1 MPEAEEKQKETVDID
16 TSGPEVEIKL
26 PEEKTKD
33 EDKTYEDE
41 RETKLEDGGV
51 ADDTPEKPVEQPA
64 VQGSDKQESNAKEVE
79 DYSEGV
85 KKRIAKLTKKMREA
99 ERQKDEALRYAESVK
114 KERDQFKSQAT
125 SLDKN
130 YATEMEG
137 RIASSLAAA
146 QAKLA
151 AARESQDSK
160 AEVEALTAIS
170 QLGYEQGKLAE
181 LKTAQQMEETAAKD
195 KPQTIAQPK
204 RPASPD
210 PRAEAWAEKNEWFG
224 KDNAMTYTAFDLHR
238 KLTEEEGYD
247 PKSDEYYAEIDKR
260 IRLEFPH
267 KFDTT
272 VEKQTSKPTQ
282 NVASATRSSKTSRKS
297 VRLTSSQV
305 AIAKKLGVPLEEYA
319 KQLMNTKGVCETTY
333 EHEGGIGIWK
343 RINQL
348 VRAKLSKVIQQ
359 KYNHKLKRL
368 SQKQDQKFGLHHRT

>member
-1 MPEAEEKQKETVDID
+1 MPETEEKLKETVDID

-26 PEEKTKD
+26 PEEKIKE

-64 VQGSDKQESNAKEVE
+64 VQGSDKQQSNSQEVE

-99 ERQKDEALRYAESVK
+99 ERQKDEALRYAESVR
-114 KERDQFKSQAT
+114 KERDQFKTQAT

-151 AARESQDSK
+151 AARDSQDSK

-181 LKTAQQMEETAAKD
+181 LKTAQQMEETALKD
-195 KPQTIAQPK
+195 KPQSQAIAQPK
-204 RPASPD
+204 RAAAPD
-210 PRAEAWAEKNEWFG
+210 PKAEAWAERNDWFG

-238 KLTEEEGYD
+238 KLTEEEGFD
-247 PKSDEYYAEIDKR
+247 PKSDDYYAEIDKR
-260 IRLEFPH
+260 IKLEFPH

-282 NVASATRSSKTSRKS
+282 NVASATRSSKTGRKS

-319 KQLMNTKGVCETTY
+319 KQLMNTKEV
-333 EHEGGIGIWK
+333 
-343 RINQL
+343 
-348 VRAKLSKVIQQ
+348 
-359 KYNHKLKRL
+359 
-368 SQKQDQKFGLHHRT
+368 

>member
-1 MPEAEEKQKETVDID
+1 MPETEEKQKETVDID
-16 TSGPEVEIKL
+16 TSGPEVEVKL
-26 PEEKTKD
+26 PEEKIKE

-51 ADDTPEKPVEQPA
+51 ADDTSEKPVEQPA
-64 VQGSDKQESNAKEVE
+64 VQGSDKQESNSQEVE

-99 ERQKDEALRYAESVK
+99 ERQKDEALRYAESVR
-114 KERDQFKSQAT
+114 KERDQFKTQAT

-151 AARESQDSK
+151 AARDSQDSK

-181 LKTAQQMEETAAKD
+181 LKTAQQMEETALKD
-195 KPQTIAQPK
+195 KPQAQAITQPK
-204 RPASPD
+204 RAAAPD
-210 PRAEAWAEKNEWFG
+210 PKAEAWAERNDWFG

-238 KLTEEEGYD
+238 KLTEEEGFD
-247 PKSDEYYAEIDKR
+247 PKSDDYYAEIDKR
-260 IRLEFPH
+260 IKLEFPH

-282 NVASATRSSKTSRKS
+282 NVASATRSSKTGRKS

-319 KQLMNTKGVCETTY
+319 KYVKE
-333 EHEGGIGIWK
+333 
-343 RINQL
+343 
-348 VRAKLSKVIQQ
+348 
-359 KYNHKLKRL
+359 
-368 SQKQDQKFGLHHRT
+368 